1 MYYLLCLWLVGGVH
15 AGWAY
20 PSAERT
26 SLSLGLQAPTG
37 LQIDNDNHLVYVTAG
52 TSFQVMDLGT
62 FALTTSAFDL
72 TSDKTL
78 NASIQGIAFDALNN
92 KLFATQDGG
101 LLLTYKLSALT
112 DKPTQATI
120 ASGKAVTRIVV
131 DPVSG
136 LPYMLNTTDLSVLTY
151 NPATGAV
158 ATLALPKTSGSSYTV
173 LDMILVRNASGTS
186 SVLYLTTNDGQ
197 LFFFVAGATA
207 VNTLV
212 LDAKKTDDLTAIAAH
227 PNSSKI
233 YVANTSQK
241 LVHVVSTATNTQS
254 TTISLAQNADLESI
268 VVTDVTN
275 PSDTYGFVVGSKG
288 LSVFDAD
295 SFTVLDLGSK
305 SDVKEEPLTL
315 AGSGALV
322 TSDDGY
328 LFNFFGNV
336 GVISD
341 NPFVTVNS
349 VAYSSGK
356 TALASGETVAIS
368 FQADE
373 AGSYDLRIGG
383 TVEKTGAS
391 LKDTAGASTGTVSAA
406 KTAQTVTIAYSGNS
420 TLWSEGNNTVFFFV
434 KDSAGN
440 EGRRATTISVD
451 TPPPT
456 VEMTSA
462 GFGNQKLYVN
472 VKRLAV
478 ADISSYRIYADTD
491 ATAVTTKP
499 AVAGSTSQTSAGTDP
514 TVTITGLS
522 NGTSYFLAAEAVDTK
537 GNVSPTRTTTFTSGA
552 VASSTPEGTFGPAG
566 LAGEAGCTLVVRR
579 LEPVVSEATISTATA
594 EHWTLEMRGGIYQP
608 TGTAMKNFFSGCCN
622 PTANLSGGYQIS
634 PQFGVEVGAG
644 YFLQSGGARGNLSGA
659 TAQER
664 FTLWLVPMQL
674 EGVYRAVYRDA
685 QLFVPFVKAGGD
697 VIYFHEFD
705 DTVTIKGV
713 KGGLHAGG
721 GLMLLLNNFL
731 EGGLGDEYGINDI
744 YVVIDGRYQ
753 WVNNFGGGGLD
764 LSGWSA
770 TGGFQLQF

>member
-1 MYYLLCLWLVGGVH
+1 MRVLRCLLCLWLVGGVH

-20 PSAERT
+20 PSTERT
-26 SLSLGLQAPTG
+26 SVSIGLQAPTG
-37 LQIDNDNHLVYVTAG
+37 LQIDDDNHLVYVTYG
-52 TSFQVMDLGT
+52 TSFQIMDLGT
-62 FALTTSAFDL
+62 FALTTPAFDL
-72 TSDKTL
+72 TSEKTL
-78 NASIQGIAFDALNN
+78 NASLQGIAFDALNK

-101 LLLTYKLSALT
+101 LLLTYNLSALT

-120 ASGKAVTRIVV
+120 AAGKALTRVVV

-136 LPYMLNTTDLSVLTY
+136 LPYLLNTTDLSVLTY

-158 ATLALPKTSGSSYTV
+158 TTLALPKTTGSSYTV

-212 LDAKKTDDLTAIAAH
+212 LDTKKTDDLTAIAAH

-233 YVANTSQK
+233 YVTNTSLK
-241 LVHVVSTATNTQS
+241 LVHVVSVATNTQS
-254 TTISLAQNADLESI
+254 TTISLAQNADLKSI
-268 VVTDVTN
+268 VVTNVTN

-315 AGSGALV
+315 SGSGALV
-322 TSDDGY
+322 PSDDGY

-349 VAYSSGK
+349 VTYSSGK

-373 AGSYDLRIGG
+373 AGTYDLRIGG
-383 TVEKTGAS
+383 TVEKNGAS

-406 KTAQTVTIAYSGNS
+406 NTAQTLTIAYSDNS
-420 TLWSEGNNTVFFFV
+420 SLWSEGSNTVFLFA

-456 VEMTSA
+456 VEMTGA

-472 VKRLAV
+472 LKRLAV
-478 ADISSYRIYADTD
+478 ADLSSYRIYADTD
-491 ATAVTTKP
+491 ATVVTTKT
-499 AVAGSTSQTSAGTDP
+499 AVAGSTSQPSAGTDP
-514 TVTITGLS
+514 TVTISGLS
-522 NGTSYFLAAEAVDTK
+522 NGSSYFLAAEAVDTK
-537 GNVSPTRTTTFTSGA
+537 GNVSPTRSTTFTSGA

-579 LEPVVSEATISTATA
+579 PDPVVLEAAGPA

-608 TGTAMKNFFSGCCN
+608 TGTAMKSFFSGCCN
-622 PTANLSGGYQIS
+622 PTANLSGGYQLS
-634 PQFGVEVGAG
+634 PQFGVELGAG

-674 EGVYRAVYRDA
+674 EGVYRAVYRKE
-685 QLFVPFVKAGGD
+685 QLVVPFVKAGTD
-697 VIYFHEFD
+697 LIYFHEFD
-705 DTVTIKGV
+705 DAVTIKGV
-713 KGGLHAGG
+713 KGGLHGGG

-744 YVVIDGRYQ
+744 YLVIDGRYQ